1 MVESSDS
8 DVDLK
13 IGLEEKPTLFVTLG
27 CRSGGGNEPA
37 AVRSSL
43 GRTIRGPLSGTR
55 ADERGSVNFI
65 GLGNKE
71 FFFAKN

>member
-8 DVDLK
+8 DAGLK
-13 IGLEEKPTLFVTLG
+13 IGLEGKPTLFVPLG

-43 GRTIRGPLSGTR
+43 GRTIMGPLSGTR

-65 GLGNKE
+65 GLGSKE